1 MEVSKKRYILN
12 IIRKSFRYLNEIDK
26 IGLGFRT
33 ERSSKNSMGIVY
45 YKDGEPEDI
54 TNKNW
59 LDIYKIDK
67 SEAYKY
73 LKGLVHKEIS
83 KEPNE
88 YDMYMYGYISREE
101 FDKEYEQ
108 VIREEIKNIILLCKE
123 LPKEEVADVKKAI
136 KEAIKMSIEKAYAF
150 FDTLVK
156 SASSR
161 YQEWVYNKLMDIL
174 ETVNKEDYKDVI
186 VKELKRVI

>member
-1 MEVSKKRYILN
+1 MEASKKRYTLN
-12 IIRKSFRYLNEIDK
+12 IIRKTFRYSNEIDK

-33 ERSSKNSMGIVY
+33 ERPSKNSMGIVY
-45 YKDGEPEDI
+45 YKDGEPENI

-88 YDMYMYGYISREE
+88 YNMYMYGYISREE

-123 LPKEEVADVKKAI
+123 LKKEEVADVKKAI
-136 KEAIKMSIEKAYAF
+136 KEAIKMSIEKAYIF
-150 FDTLVK
+150 FDRLEKT
-156 SASSR
+156 ASSR
-161 YQEWVYNKLMDIL
+161 YQEWVYKKLMDIL
-174 ETVNKEDYKDVI
+174 ESVNKEDYKDVI